1 MKKKRLTG
9 RRILLGALAVLLV
22 LVLGLL
28 VAFKVYTSDYYTMLP
43 GTEDNLYLTV
53 EMHTEGDLTIIGDP
67 NAEKGLIFYPGAKV
81 EARAYAPLLDR
92 IAREGFCCVLVEM
105 PYHLAILNVD
115 AAEEAMAAV
124 PEVKQWYLAGH
135 SLGGATAAMY
145 AADNPDKIAGLALL
159 GAYSTKQLPETL
171 PVLLM
176 YGSEDGVLNREKYSS
191 CLANV
196 PNADEQVIEGGNH
209 AGFGNYGPQK
219 GDGEASITPE
229 QQWDITAKAITD
241 WMQ

>member
-9 RRILLGALAVLLV
+9 KRILLGALAAVLV
-22 LVLGLL
+22 LVLALL

-53 EMHTEGDLTIIGDP
+53 EMHTEGNLTIIGDP
-67 NAEKGLIFYPGAKV
+67 QAETGLIFYPGAKV

-92 IAREGFCCVLVEM
+92 IAQQGYCCVLVEM

-115 AAEEAMAAV
+115 AADEAMEAA
-124 PEVKQWYLAGH
+124 PEVQQWYLAGH

-159 GAYSTKQLPETL
+159 GAYSTKQLPDTL
-171 PVLLM
+171 PVLLV
-176 YGSEDGVLNREKYSS
+176 YGSEDGVLNREKYDS
-191 CLANV
+191 CLVNV
-196 PNADEQVIEGGNH
+196 PNSTEQVIEGGNH
-209 AGFGNYGPQK
+209 AGFGNYGAQK

-229 QQWDITAKAITD
+229 EQWDITAKAITD

>member
-1 MKKKRLTG
+1 MKKQRLTG
-9 RRILLGALAVLLV
+9 KRILLGALAAVLV

-53 EMHTEGDLTIIGDP
+53 EMHTEGNLTIIGDP
-67 NAEKGLIFYPGAKV
+67 QAETGLIFYPGAKV

-92 IAREGFCCVLVEM
+92 IAQKGYCCVLVEM

-115 AAEEAMAAV
+115 AADEAMEAA
-124 PEVKQWYLAGH
+124 PEVQQWYLAGH

-171 PVLLM
+171 PVLLV
-176 YGSEDGVLNREKYSS
+176 YGSEDGVLNREKYDS
-191 CLANV
+191 CLVNV
-196 PNADEQVIEGGNH
+196 PNSTEQVIEGGNH
-209 AGFGNYGPQK
+209 AGFGNYGAQK

-229 QQWDITAKAITD
+229 EQWGITAKAITD

>member
-1 MKKKRLTG
+1 MKKQRITG
-9 RRILLGALAVLLV
+9 KRILAGALAAVLV
-22 LVLGLL
+22 LVLALFA
-28 VAFKVYTSDYYTMLP
+28 AFTVYTSDYYTMLP

-53 EMHTEGDLTIIGDP
+53 EMHTEGNLTIIGDP
-67 NAEKGLIFYPGAKV
+67 KAETGLIFYPGAKV

-92 IAREGFCCVLVEM
+92 IAQQGYCCVLVEM

-115 AAEEAMAAV
+115 AADEAMEAA
-124 PEVKQWYLAGH
+124 PEVQQWYLAGH

-159 GAYSTKQLPETL
+159 GAYSTRPLPETL
-171 PVLLM
+171 PVLLV
-176 YGSEDGVLNREKYSS
+176 YGSEDGVLNREKYDS

-196 PNADEQVIEGGNH
+196 PNSTEQVIEGGNH
-209 AGFGNYGPQK
+209 AGFGNYGAQK
-219 GDGEASITPE
+219 GDGEASVTPKE
-229 QQWDITAKAITD
+229 QWDITANAITD

>member
-1 MKKKRLTG
+1 MKKQRLTG
-9 RRILLGALAVLLV
+9 KRILLGALAAVLV

-53 EMHTEGDLTIIGDP
+53 EMHTEGNLTIIGDP
-67 NAEKGLIFYPGAKV
+67 QAETGLIFYPGAKV

-92 IAREGFCCVLVEM
+92 IAQKGYCCVLVEM

-115 AAEEAMAAV
+115 AADEAMEAA
-124 PEVKQWYLAGH
+124 PEVQQWYLAGH

-171 PVLLM
+171 PVLLV
-176 YGSEDGVLNREKYSS
+176 YGSEDGVLNREKYDS
-191 CLANV
+191 CLVNV
-196 PNADEQVIEGGNH
+196 PNSTEQVIEGGNH
-209 AGFGNYGPQK
+209 AGFGNYGAQK
-219 GDGEASITPE
+219 GDGEASVTPKE
-229 QQWDITAKAITD
+229 QWDITAKAITD